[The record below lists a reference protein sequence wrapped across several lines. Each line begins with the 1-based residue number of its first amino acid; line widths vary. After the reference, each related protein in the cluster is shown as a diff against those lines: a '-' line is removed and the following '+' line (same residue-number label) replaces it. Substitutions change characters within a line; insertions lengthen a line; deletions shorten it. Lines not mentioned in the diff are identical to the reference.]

1 MLQPDTN
8 LGANPKKPV
17 LTVRDLK
24 TYFFTNSGVIK
35 AVNGVTLGISEG
47 ETLAI
52 VGESG
57 SGKSVTG
64 LTVMGLLG
72 RTTARVVGGSIIFDG
87 RDNANIDLL
96 ALDERSMSKIRGY
109 DIAMI
114 FQDPMSSL
122 NPVFTVGDQVAE
134 PLRVHR
140 NLSKHAA
147 RLQAV
152 DLLRQVGISGPEER
166 ANAYPH
172 ELSGGMRQRVM
183 IAMALACDPRLLI
196 ADEPTTALDVTIQA
210 QIIVLLRRLQVERR
224 MAMIFITHD
233 LKLVKEIAD
242 RVAVMYAG
250 QVVEEGRVSDVLANP
265 KHPYTRALLDCIPSR
280 RKGSGRRGSPKPI
293 PGTMPNPL
301 SPPMGCSFHARCA
314 LAVPNCSRIPPELET
329 VGVGHVSRCMRWKDI
344 HL

>member
-8 LGANPKKPV
+8 LGANPQKLV

-24 TYFFTNSGVIK
+24 IHFFTDAGVIK
-35 AVNGVTLGISEG
+35 AVNGVTLGVSEG
-47 ETLAI
+47 ETLAV

-64 LTVMGLLG
+64 LTIMRLLG
-72 RTTARVVGGSIIFDG
+72 RTTARIAGGSIIFNG

-96 ALDERSMSKIRGY
+96 TLDERSMSKIRGR

-140 NLSKHAA
+140 NVSKHAA
-147 RLQAV
+147 RLQAI
-152 DLLRQVGISGPEER
+152 DLLRQMGISGPEER

-210 QIIVLLRRLQVERR
+210 QIIVLLRRLQAERR
-224 MAMIFITHD
+224 MAMIFVTHD

-242 RVAVMYAG
+242 RVAVMYAS

-265 KHPYTRALLDCIPSR
+265 RHPYTRALLDCIPSR
-280 RKGSGRRGSPKPI
+280 RNGAGRRRSPKPI
-293 PGTMPNPL
+293 PGAMPNPL
-301 SPPMGCSFHARCA
+301 SPPVGCSFHARCA
-314 LAVPNCSRIPPELET
+314 FAVPNCSGIVPELET
-329 VGVGHVSRCMRWKDI
+329 VGVDHVSRCMRWKDI
-344 HL
+344 QL